1 MENQYQAG
9 LRLIQVFLSLKWCA
23 NLCVCECLLQK
34 VALSFDFNE
43 FDDEQDDE
51 DELSGNISSH
61 EDCAELDAGTLFC
74 SVSYVVFSYACCIS
88 S

>member
-1 MENQYQAG
+1 
-9 LRLIQVFLSLKWCA
+9 
-23 NLCVCECLLQK
+23 